1 MRIRKVLAVTGI
13 RSDYEVLVPVLSAIN
28 SHKGLDLQIVV
39 SGAHLSNS
47 FGLTVEEIE
56 KDGFEI
62 VDRIESLLSSDT
74 LESRAR
80 GLGIQLLGLVQ
91 TVSRVRPDFLLV
103 LGDREEAI
111 STALVGAYMN
121 IPVAHVCGGD
131 RVVGNVDDQIR
142 HAASALS
149 SIHFTSNKE
158 SAERLIR
165 MGEQPFR
172 VFNFGNPGID
182 KLVSEPHLTK
192 QEISKMLN
200 FDLGDDPFLVILQHV
215 ISSESDFAYSQMKTT
230 LQAIKNLGLKTIII
244 FPNSDAGGWELI
256 KVIEEYEDTPSFKV
270 AKNLPRNLFIN
281 LLRHANCLVG
291 NSSAGIMEAPALK
304 LPVVNIG
311 NRQKGRLHA
320 ENVQFVQHDEHQ
332 ICSAVTKAVFDQD
345 YIDSLESCSNPYG
358 SGQAAKLIADKLAT
372 IELTNELLIKDL
384 TF

>member
-1 MRIRKVLAVTGI
+1 MTGI

>member
-13 RSDYEVLVPVLSAIN
+13 RSDYEVLAPVLSAIN
-28 SHKGLDLQIVV
+28 SHKGLNLQIVV
-39 SGAHLSNS
+39 CGAHLSQS
-47 FGLTVEEIE
+47 FGFTLAEIE

-62 VDRIESLLSSDT
+62 VDRIESLLSSDS

-142 HAASALS
+142 YATSALS
-149 SIHFTSNKE
+149 SIHFTSNIE

-192 QEISKMLN
+192 QEISRMLN
-200 FDLGDDPFLVILQHV
+200 FDLGESPFLVILQHV
-215 ISSESDFAYSQMKTT
+215 ISSESDLAYSQMKTT
-230 LQAIKNLGLKTIII
+230 LQAIKNLGLKSIII
-244 FPNSDAGGWELI
+244 FPNSDAGSGELI
-256 KVIEEYEDTPSFKV
+256 KVIEEYEDTPLFKV
-270 AKNLPRNLFIN
+270 AKHLPRNLFVN

-311 NRQKGRLHA
+311 NRQKERLHA
-320 ENVQFVQHDEHQ
+320 ENVQFVQHDEGQ

-345 YIDSLESCSNPYG
+345 YIASLEFSSNPYG
-358 SGQAAKLIADKLAT
+358 DGQSARLIADKLST

-384 TF
+384 TY